1 MAPQINRLKITQ
13 EFIQNAGT
21 IEYPHEEKKKNFN
34 SYLTLFTK
42 INFPG
47 IIDLNVK
54 PEIIKLPEEDILE
67 NIFVTMG

>member
-1 MAPQINRLKITQ
+1 MLEQLNIHMR
-13 EFIQNAGT
+13 
-21 IEYPHEEKKKNFN
+21 KKKNFN

-67 NIFVTMG
+67 KIFVTMG

>member
-1 MAPQINRLKITQ
+1 MLEQLNIHMR
-13 EFIQNAGT
+13 
-21 IEYPHEEKKKNFN
+21 KKKNFN
-34 SYLTLFTK
+34 SYLILFTK

-67 NIFVTMG
+67 KNLL